1 MAVLANH
8 QDCCGQEVLVVAVVV
23 VQQQYCSN
31 VLVAVVHCKILQAEV
46 VDQLTEDSLT
56 GQAVEVEE
64 VEQDLIVQ

>member
-1 MAVLANH
+1 M
-8 QDCCGQEVLVVAVVV
+8 AVVV